1 MIRRPPRS
9 TLFPYTTL
17 FRSDRASSA
26 GHADRHLAARAP
38 HRDAAPAVRHDHAW
52 PLVVADAVAAAQ
64 LLGGYRAQERPPCDQ
79 RRGRPAPGAAPAAA
93 PPAAAPPR
101 PAPGAPAA
109 V

>member
-17 FRSDRASSA
+17 FRSDRAGSA

-79 RRGRPAPGAAPAAA
+79 RRGGPRRARGPPAP
-93 PPAAAPPR
+93 PPR
-101 PAPGAPAA
+101 RAPRRPRG
-109 V
+109 